1 MFSFFLICDLYCYG
15 GEARQGEKGEE
26 GDREK
31 EGRQEARKQ
40 FLKKSTLFSMCF
52 IIDNFTVQ
60 LRHTVALFGAATL
73 QFPW

>member
-40 FLKKSTLFSMCF
+40 FLKKKHPFF
-52 IIDNFTVQ
+52 HVFYH
-60 LRHTVALFGAATL
+60 R
-73 QFPW
+73 